1 MATSSDKRAGSPILA
16 GLGGFLLG
24 AATVLFILWLYKTP
38 AGRDSGAVE
47 DTGEDAPATSQTP
60 PAPPPAEGVTE
71 GSEDG
76 RPWLRVPVPVPPGQ
90 LAERNLLVPV
100 EGIRRE
106 QLLDTFG
113 DARGGGSRAHQ
124 ALDIMA
130 PRGTQVLA
138 VEDGKIQK
146 LFESKQGGLTIY
158 QFDPSETYA
167 YYYAHLDR
175 YADGLKEGQQVRKG
189 QVLGEVGSTGN
200 AGPDSPHLHFA
211 IFRLTP
217 EKKWWKGDPLNPFD
231 VLRGQPPG
239 REGGGE
245 PSR

>member
-1 MATSSDKRAGSPILA
+1 MA

-47 DTGEDAPATSQTP
+47 GTGEDAPATSQAPPSP
-60 PAPPPAEGVTE
+60 PAPPPAEGVAA
-71 GSEDG
+71 GGEDG

-90 LAERNLLVPV
+90 LADRNLLVPV

-113 DARGGGSRAHQ
+113 DARGGGSRVHQ

-175 YADGLKEGQQVRKG
+175 YAGGLKEGQQVRKG

-217 EKKWWKGDPLNPFD
+217 EKQWWKGDPLNPFD
-231 VLRGQPPG
+231 VLRGGPARAG
-239 REGGGE
+239 R
-245 PSR
+245 